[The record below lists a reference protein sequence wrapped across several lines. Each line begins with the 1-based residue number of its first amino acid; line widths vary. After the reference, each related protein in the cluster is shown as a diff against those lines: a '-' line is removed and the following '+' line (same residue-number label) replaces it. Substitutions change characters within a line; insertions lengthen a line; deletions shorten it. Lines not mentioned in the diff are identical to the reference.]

1 MANLSPI
8 LTVLPIQV
16 TSCKGLWEGNT
27 HKYAVHDEGEEHME
41 DNAAQRRMHYVIG
54 LFNIA

>member
-1 MANLSPI
+1 MANLSLI

-16 TSCKGLWEGNT
+16 TSCKGLWEVSA

-41 DNAAQRRMHYVIG
+41 DNAA
-54 LFNIA
+54 